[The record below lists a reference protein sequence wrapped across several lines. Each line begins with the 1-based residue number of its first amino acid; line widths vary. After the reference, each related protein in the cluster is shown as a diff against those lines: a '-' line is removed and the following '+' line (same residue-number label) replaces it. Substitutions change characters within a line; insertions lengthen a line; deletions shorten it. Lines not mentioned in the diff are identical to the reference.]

1 MINDQLSRPACVGQ
15 LQTRY
20 SRVFAH
26 SRTLSPD
33 DEMLR
38 ILEAMGTLALLTRHK
53 PKDIAH
59 ERNRLQDLLE
69 AYLHHSEQA
78 QQSMLGDDHELE
90 SRLSELPG
98 EIEAGLIRRRLQRIF
113 GERLLQHILRPGL
126 QDTGSA
132 PQTTS
137 AAMTGA

>member
-1 MINDQLSRPACVGQ
+1 
-15 LQTRY
+15 
-20 SRVFAH
+20 
-26 SRTLSPD
+26 
-33 DEMLR
+33 MLR